1 MSLIM
6 GCQELP
12 SLEARSESRAVPPE
26 ATAETWLGRAI
37 SPHVRQVNAGLS
49 GIRPLP
55 DPREAFASR
64 MLLAQT
70 AERTLDVQYY
80 IWHPDLTGTLLLE
93 ALHAA
98 ADRGVRVRLLLDD
111 NGIGDMDETL
121 AALDAHPNVEVR
133 LFNPFRYRRAK
144 WLGYL
149 TDFSRVNRR
158 MHNKSFIAD
167 NQAAIIG
174 GRNVGDEYFGATDG
188 VLFADLD
195 VMAVGAVVPE
205 ASRDFD
211 RYWASDSA
219 YPVAG
224 LLDPAESGKL
234 AELSKRA
241 AEIEREPRAT
251 SYIAALRETDLIHSL
266 TNGGLEL
273 RWSRVR
279 MLSDDPSK
287 GLGKA
292 DDADLLIS
300 HLQEIIG
307 DSSEAFSLVS
317 PYFVPTGAGTQAFRE
332 LTERGVAIQVLT
344 NSLAATDVLAVHAGY
359 VRQRRSLLEAGVSLY
374 ELKMTTSQAGGNAG
388 PLGSS
393 GSSLHAKTFTIDDRR
408 VFIGSF
414 NFDPRSARLNTEQ
427 GFIIDDPGLAI
438 RIREAFEQRVPQMA
452 YHVELSPDGQLVW
465 EIQEDNKTL
474 RLTQE
479 PNSHWWQ
486 RGLVWFISKLPVEW
500 LL

>member
-12 SLEARSESRAVPPE
+12 SLEERSESRAVPPE

-37 SPHVRQVNAGLS
+37 LPYLRQADSGLS

-55 DPREAFASR
+55 EPREAFASR

-70 AERTLDVQYY
+70 AERTLDIQYY

-93 ALHAA
+93 ALHTA

-111 NGIGDMDETL
+111 NGISGMDETL
-121 AALDAHPNVEVR
+121 AALDSHPNVEVR

-144 WLGYL
+144 WLGYV
-149 TDFSRVNRR
+149 TDFSRANRR

-174 GRNVGDEYFGATDG
+174 GRNIGDEYFGATDG

-195 VMAVGAVVPE
+195 VMAVGAVVPDV
-205 ASRDFD
+205 SRDFD
-211 RYWASDSA
+211 LYWASESA

-224 LLDPAESGKL
+224 LLDPAGTGKL
-234 AELSKRA
+234 VELSQRA
-241 AEIEREPRAT
+241 EKIEREPRAT
-251 SYIAALRETDLIHSL
+251 SYMAALRETDLIHSL
-266 TNGGLEL
+266 AQGELEL

-279 MLSDDPSK
+279 MLSDDPAK

-292 DDADLLIS
+292 DDADLLTS
-300 HLQEIIG
+300 HLQDIIG

-317 PYFVPTGAGTQAFRE
+317 PYFVPTEAGTRAFRE
-332 LTERGVAIQVLT
+332 LAKRGVASQVLT

-359 VRQRRSLLEAGVSLY
+359 VRQRRALLEAGVDLY
-374 ELKMTTSQAGGNAG
+374 ELKMTTSTAGGNAG

-427 GFIIDDPGLAI
+427 GFIIDDPDLAT
-438 RIREAFEQRVPQMA
+438 RIREAFDQRVPQMA
-452 YHVELSPDGQLVW
+452 YHVELSPDGRLVW
-465 EIQEDNKTL
+465 ETREGDSTR

-486 RGLVWFISKLPVEW
+486 RGLVWFVSKLPVEW